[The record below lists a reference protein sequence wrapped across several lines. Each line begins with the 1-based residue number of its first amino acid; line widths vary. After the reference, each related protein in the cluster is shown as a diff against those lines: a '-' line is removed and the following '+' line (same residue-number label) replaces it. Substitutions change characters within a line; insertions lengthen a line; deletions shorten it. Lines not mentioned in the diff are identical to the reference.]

1 MKESIEIAYSFAKN
15 FLETIQPDNDF
26 LVTNN
31 IHLHLPHGATPK
43 DGPSAGCT
51 MVTAILSLALNRSV
65 NVAMT
70 GEISLTGK
78 ILPIGGLKEKIMA
91 AKRAKLM
98 TIILPE
104 ANQEDF
110 DDLSE
115 MVKKDVTIIF
125 AETYQDVFNNAFV
138 PN

>member
-1 MKESIEIAYSFAKN
+1 MKESIEIAHSFAKN
-15 FLETIQPDNDF
+15 FLKTIQPDNDF
-26 LVTNN
+26 LVKNN

-51 MVTAILSLALNRSV
+51 IVTAILSLALNQSV

-78 ILPIGGLKEKIMA
+78 VLPIGGLKEKIMA

-98 TIILPE
+98 SIILPE

-138 PN
+138 QN

>member
-1 MKESIEIAYSFAKN
+1 
-15 FLETIQPDNDF
+15 
-26 LVTNN
+26 
-31 IHLHLPHGATPK
+31 
-43 DGPSAGCT
+43 
-51 MVTAILSLALNRSV
+51 
-65 NVAMT
+65 
-70 GEISLTGK
+70 
-78 ILPIGGLKEKIMA
+78 MA
-91 AKRAKLM
+91 AKRANLM